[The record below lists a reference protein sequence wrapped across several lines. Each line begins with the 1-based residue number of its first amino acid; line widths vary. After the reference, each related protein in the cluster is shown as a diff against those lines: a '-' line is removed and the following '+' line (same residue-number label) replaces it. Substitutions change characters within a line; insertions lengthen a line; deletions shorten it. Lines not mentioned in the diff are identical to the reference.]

1 MTTATG
7 TVPLILNPSAR
18 SAKGGAML
26 DTLRGLSDRLRI
38 VESDSFEKARALAKA
53 ESERGTPRVLVAG
66 GDGTINAVIG
76 GLAGS
81 ATVLGVFPTGTM
93 NLFARELE
101 LPMNDLRR
109 CWEIIEAGNVR
120 EVDLFAANGQAFAQ
134 IAGVG
139 YDARIIEATTWER
152 KKRFGPLSY
161 AISALTITGR
171 KAPRIRVE
179 TAGGESMEGAF
190 ALIGNGALYGPAFR
204 LFRQASNQDGMLDVV
219 LFEKQGFFD
228 ILRYVSGMTMGKLE
242 KLRDV
247 RCFQTAFLKVE
258 SEEAVPVEVDGELA
272 GTTPVEF
279 RKLEATL
286 KVFAPGP

>member
-1 MTTATG
+1 VRAVG
-7 TVPLILNPSAR
+7 DTVPLILNPSAR
-18 SAKGGAML
+18 SAKGGTML
-26 DTLRGLSDRLRI
+26 GTLRGLSDRLRI
-38 VESDSFEKARALAKA
+38 VESTSFETARALARE
-53 ESERGTPRVLVAG
+53 ESEKGAAMVLVAG

-81 ATVLGVFPTGTM
+81 ATTLGVFPTGTM

-101 LPMNDLRR
+101 LPMHDLRR
-109 CWEIIEAGNVR
+109 CWEIIEAGNIR

-161 AISALTITGR
+161 AISAFAITGR
-171 KAPRIRVE
+171 KAPRILLE
-179 TAGGESMEGAF
+179 TGAGERMEGAF
-190 ALIGNGALYGPAFR
+190 ALIGNGALYGPAYR
-204 LFRQASNQDGMLDVV
+204 LFRRASNQDGLLDVV

-228 ILRYVSGMTMGKLE
+228 ILRYVSGMTVGKLE

-247 RCFQTAFLKVE
+247 RCFQTASLKIE
-258 SEEAVPVEVDGELA
+258 SEGAVPVEVDGELA

-279 RKLEATL
+279 RKLEAML